1 MDLKDPKTQK
11 LILIVAGTA
20 ALVYFYI
27 FADFVPFNYKAR
39 AAEISR
45 LKAEHT
51 RAMNELTKAQQLVNR
66 LPELK
71 REFALLTQRWQVAQE
86 LLPTQKEVASL
97 LRKVTM
103 AGQESGVKFL
113 LFKPAEPQKK
123 TDFTENPVQVSV
135 TGGFHRAGAFFGE
148 IADLSRLVNVSQ
160 LRLKGFD
167 KGDLDD
173 TVQADFIATAYTLAE
188 GTTTAEGK
196 PNEPAKQPSAAAK

>member
-39 AAEISR
+39 SAEISR

-103 AGQESGVKFL
+103 AGQEAGVKFL
-113 LFKPAEPQKK
+113 LFKPAEAQKK

-188 GTTTAEGK
+188 GTPTAEGK
-196 PNEPAKQPSAAAK
+196 PNEPAKQPGAAAK

>member
-27 FADFVPFNYKAR
+27 FADFVPFNYKSR
-39 AAEISR
+39 AAQISG
-45 LKAEHT
+45 LKSEYT
-51 RAMNELTKAQQLVNR
+51 RKMNELTKAQQLVNR

-71 REFALLTQRWQVAQE
+71 REFALLNQRWQVAQE

-103 AGQESGVKFL
+103 AGQESGVKFV
-113 LFKPAEPQKK
+113 LFKPAGTNPQA
-123 TDFTENPVQVSV
+123 DFVENPVQVTV
-135 TGGFHRAGAFFGE
+135 TGGFHHAGSFFGE
-148 IADLSRLVNVSQ
+148 IAELSRLVNVSQ

-167 KGDLDD
+167 KGTMDD
-173 TVQADFIATAYTLAE
+173 TVQADFVATAYTLAE
-188 GTTTAEGK
+188 RKA
-196 PNEPAKQPSAAAK
+196 NEPAKQPGAAAK

>member
-11 LILIVAGTA
+11 LIMIAAGTA

-51 RAMNELTKAQQLVNR
+51 RCMNELTKAQQLVNR

-103 AGQESGVKFL
+103 AGQEAGVKFL
-113 LFKPAEPQKK
+113 LFKPGDPQSKP
-123 TDFTENPVQVSV
+123 DFTENPVQVSV

-188 GTTTAEGK
+188 GK

>member
-51 RAMNELTKAQQLVNR
+51 RCMNELTKAQQLVNR

-113 LFKPAEPQKK
+113 LFKPAEPQQKP
-123 TDFTENPVQVSV
+123 DFTENPVQISV

-188 GTTTAEGK
+188 AKPAAEGK

>member
-11 LILIVAGTA
+11 LVLIVAGTA

-39 AAEISR
+39 AAEISN

-103 AGQESGVKFL
+103 AGQESGIKFL

-188 GTTTAEGK
+188 GTQAEGK
-196 PNEPAKQPSAAAK
+196 PNEPAKQPGAAAK